1 MEKTW
6 VFVLTRWFA
15 ITLFKIYFRI
25 EFEGTQHVP
34 LSGRVILAPN
44 HVSFLDP
51 IWVSTAI
58 KRPLRYMTWDKM
70 TRLPLLGSL
79 MTAYG
84 AFPVNLEKSDRQALK
99 FSLTHL
105 RNDGGLVIF
114 PEGGRTRTGETLA
127 FKAGV
132 IKLALDT
139 QSPVVPVTI
148 VGGYQAYSPHH
159 LFPRPFKLKIVY
171 HEPLYLAAPQ
181 DATQLKG
188 FMQSEAERLQKIV
201 DSALPNHALTC

>member
-15 ITLFKIYFRI
+15 LTLFKLYFRI

-34 LSGRVILAPN
+34 LNGRVILAPN

-70 TRLPLLGSL
+70 TRLPLLGTL
-79 MTAYG
+79 MKAYG

-105 RNDGGLVIF
+105 RGGGGLVIF

-148 VGGYQAYSPHH
+148 IGGYQAYSPHH
-159 LFPRPFKLKIVY
+159 LFPRPYKLKIVY
-171 HEPLYLAAPQ
+171 HEPLHLAAPQ
-181 DATQLKG
+181 DETQLKV
-188 FMQSEAERLQKIV
+188 FMQAQAERLQKIV
-201 DSALPNHALTC
+201 DGALPNRALAC

>member
-6 VFVLTRWFA
+6 VFVLTRWLA
-15 ITLFKIYFRI
+15 LTIFKLYFRI
-25 EFEGTQHVP
+25 EFEGTEHVP
-34 LSGRVILAPN
+34 LNGRVILAPN

-70 TRLPLLGSL
+70 TRLPLLGTL

-114 PEGGRTRTGETLA
+114 PEGARTRTGETLP

-171 HEPLYLAAPQ
+171 HEPLQLAAPQ

-201 DSALPNHALTC
+201 DSALPNRALTC

>member
-6 VFVLTRWFA
+6 VFVLSRWFA
-15 ITLFKIYFRI
+15 MTIFKLYFRI
-25 EFEGTQHVP
+25 EFEGAQHVP
-34 LSGRVILAPN
+34 LNGAVILAPN

-70 TRLPLLGSL
+70 TRLPLLGTL
-79 MTAYG
+79 MKSYG
-84 AFPVNLEKSDRQALK
+84 AFPVKLEKSDRQALK

-105 RNDGGLVIF
+105 KSGGALVIF

-132 IKLALDT
+132 VKLARRPATILMPMLSAALRT
-139 QSPVVPVTI
+139 AISPQR
-148 VGGYQAYSPHH
+148 GAGA
-159 LFPRPFKLKIVY
+159 
-171 HEPLYLAAPQ
+171 
-181 DATQLKG
+181 G
-188 FMQSEAERLQKIV
+188 
-201 DSALPNHALTC
+201 